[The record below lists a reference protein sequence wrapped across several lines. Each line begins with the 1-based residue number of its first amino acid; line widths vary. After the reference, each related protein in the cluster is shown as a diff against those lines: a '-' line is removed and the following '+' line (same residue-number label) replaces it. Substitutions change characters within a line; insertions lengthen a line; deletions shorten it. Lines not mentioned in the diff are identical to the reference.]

1 MDLIILWIALFVPFI
16 LVSLPIGIGYMKKG
30 YKDGPVRSLISLAA
44 TVLSIIVAILIS
56 KLTSWGISMALIK
69 LLPADLFSS
78 LGFLASFVELLAR
91 GIIQVVLSFVLFVL
105 FFIIC
110 LIISKN
116 LVKLI
121 KVEKFE
127 EKLAEKKGMN
137 FLGLGIRFVD
147 TLLVAFLV
155 LIPLYGTLAFA
166 SPTVSKF
173 YSMAVKEPTRAGEY
187 IECVAEH
194 PIVMANR
201 VGPGAW
207 VVNSLSSF
215 GVEEANINLAEVA
228 ETCETL
234 ISKYKKI
241 VESSSDEKI
250 AACNEMNEFLRETI
264 IEKPWCYDVLKV
276 LGNEGKAYLEK
287 LPDSYEKSRITEY
300 TVFLDISREDFKDNS
315 IALIDFV
322 TYTMNSGV
330 IEYFRGGGDG
340 KLPEEFYEELGD
352 LINYS
357 DHAVMLKKMI
367 YKEVVAGIMK
377 ENPEDA
383 AAYVEKYLGDGK
395 VEKDLRGN
403 EAKAFLILVSEGGE
417 YGVIESFA
425 RHPLAGAEAA
435 SELIDDEF
443 LLKRINGY
451 SQYDENVE
459 NGDEGE
465 NGEDPENN
473 GMSEE
478 LQEKLSFFNEALI
491 KSLKKFED
499 NPDDVSFRMYV
510 NATTYIFDFLYGN
523 GRNLELYCNEDILD
537 YVINDIGKECFEGSE
552 NESAMEFY
560 ELIKAMQESGV
571 YKEKEGDYVDFSA
584 YIELVEAAETEGKW
598 PEGENDINEEFGY
611 TVRELI
617 NNVSLCEAFDAAIQA
632 RGKDP
637 IGLGKNLSTEQK
649 KYFAKVV
656 DENCEFSYQIV
667 NPDAFDISGEFPGEG
682 GLVSEKGSSI
692 TISGKDFFAD
702 NAGQGGSQF
711 IVGVNGENGE
721 SEDEVNEFIEKQK
734 ESLKAS
740 GEILKKFVGV
750 E

>member
-44 TVLSIIVAILIS
+44 TVLSVIVAILIS

-91 GIIQVVLSFVLFVL
+91 GIIQVALSFVLFVL

-121 KVEKFE
+121 KVEKIE

-173 YSMAVKEPTRAGEY
+173 YSMAVKEPTKAGEY

-201 VGPGAW
+201 IGPGAW

-234 ISKYKKI
+234 LSKYTKI

-250 AACNEMNEFLRETI
+250 AACNEMNSFLRETI

-340 KLPEEFYEELGD
+340 KLPDEFYGELGD

-357 DHAVMLKKMI
+357 DHAIMLKKMI

-383 AAYVEKYLGDGK
+383 AEYVEKYFGDGK
-395 VEKDLRGN
+395 VEEGLRDD
-403 EAKAFLILVSEGGE
+403 EAKAFLVLMSEGGE
-417 YGVIESFA
+417 YGLIEGLA
-425 RHPLAGAEAA
+425 RHPMAGAEAA
-435 SELIDDEF
+435 SEFIDDEF

-459 NGDEGE
+459 TGDEGE
-465 NGEDPENN
+465 NGENAENN

-491 KSLKKFED
+491 KSLKKFE
-499 NPDDVSFRMYV
+499 NEPDDDLSFRKYV
-510 NATTYIFDFLYGN
+510 NATTNVFDFLYGEC
-523 GRNLELYCNEDILD
+523 RNLELYCSEDILD

-560 ELIKAMQESGV
+560 ELIKAMQESGA

-584 YIELVEAAETEGKW
+584 YIDLVEKAETEGEW
-598 PEGENDINEEFGY
+598 PESENDIDEEFGY

-617 NNVSLCEAFDAAIQA
+617 NNVSLCEAFDAAIQV

-637 IGLGKNLSTEQK
+637 VGLGKNVSATQK
-649 KYFAKVV
+649 QFFAKVV
-656 DENCEFSYQIV
+656 DENCEFSYPIV

-682 GLVSEKGSSI
+682 GLVSVKGSSI

-702 NAGQGGSQF
+702 NAGQGGF

-734 ESLKAS
+734 ESLKAR